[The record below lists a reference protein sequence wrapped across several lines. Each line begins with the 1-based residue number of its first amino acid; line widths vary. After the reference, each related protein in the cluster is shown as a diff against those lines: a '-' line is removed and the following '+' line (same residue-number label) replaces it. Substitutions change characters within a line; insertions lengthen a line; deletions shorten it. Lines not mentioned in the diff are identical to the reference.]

1 MHKLE
6 LFKKAMKSNTIRKMK
21 WIFSAF
27 ALIQEDPDKWK
38 SDKYPYRIVQTPTGF
53 FYYDPDLDD
62 IAPVEGASI
71 NNPLFTAKDKIVLYP
86 EDLENV
92 KQETLTT
99 VGNAM
104 FNKLCLVDCLGKKI
118 EYMDGKIKPGDLMDI
133 IARRLIDDPAPTTD
147 MDGKPMYV
155 FDPNTTDI
163 YCSEYVKFS
172 DAVFHMTQLT
182 QLFTWALTEKAI
194 LPPPG
199 IEELVRDLTEKN
211 KDTMSDPVTLA
222 AIDKQLIAYDAE
234 YLKGDP
240 SENFLISKKAR
251 SMARKKKYL
260 AFGGERGLEGG
271 NKIAYIS
278 KSLTQG
284 WDISKFPEMNNASR
298 SGSFDRGSETQ
309 LGGVSFKE
317 ILRATSNLAVTVDD
331 CGSTIGRPRLITKNN
346 LERQVGRY
354 VITDTGVEFIKDEKD
369 AEKYLGKVI
378 KRRSPMYCKLTDGNQ
393 ICKVCIGFNLASNP
407 TAVSMAVS
415 DYGSEFLNIK
425 MSAMHGKELR
435 TREMDLNILLT

>member
-1 MHKLE
+1 
-6 LFKKAMKSNTIRKMK
+6 
-21 WIFSAF
+21 
-27 ALIQEDPDKWK
+27 
-38 SDKYPYRIVQTPTGF
+38 V
-53 FYYDPDLDD
+53 
-62 IAPVEGASI
+62 
-71 NNPLFTAKDKIVLYP
+71 
-86 EDLENV
+86 
-92 KQETLTT
+92 
-99 VGNAM
+99 
-104 FNKLCLVDCLGKKI
+104 
-118 EYMDGKIKPGDLMDI
+118 
-133 IARRLIDDPAPTTD
+133 
-147 MDGKPMYV
+147 DGKPMYV

-163 YCSEYVKFS
+163 YCSEYIKFS

-378 KRRSPMYCKLTDGNQ
+378 KRRSPMYCKLTDGN
-393 ICKVCIGFNLASNP
+393 KS
-407 TAVSMAVS
+407 
-415 DYGSEFLNIK
+415 GS
-425 MSAMHGKELR
+425 SCRR
-435 TREMDLNILLT
+435 TDRNSRRCF

>member
-6 LFKKAMKSNTIRKMK
+6 LFKLALKSNTVRKMK

-27 ALIQEDPDKWK
+27 ALVQEDPDKWK

-53 FYYDPDLDD
+53 FYYDPDLGD
-62 IAPVEGASI
+62 IAPVEGATSG
-71 NNPLFTAKDKIVLYP
+71 NPLFSAKDKIILEP
-86 EDLENV
+86 EDMVNISEQIV
-92 KQETLTT
+92 TT
-99 VGNAM
+99 VGNAL
-104 FNKLCLVDCLGKKI
+104 FNKLCLADCTGRKI
-118 EYMDGKIKPGDLMDI
+118 PYINDRVNPGALMDF
-133 IARRLIDDPAPTTD
+133 IAKRLIDDPKPVIGF
-147 MDGKPMYV
+147 DGKPMYV
-155 FDPNTTDI
+155 FDENTTDI
-163 YCSEYVKFS
+163 YCSEYIKLS

-194 LPPPG
+194 LPPPN
-199 IEELVRDLTEKN
+199 IEEFKQSLLEKYKDSLT
-211 KDTMSDPVTLA
+211 DPATLA
-222 AIDKQLIAYDAE
+222 IIDKELIAYDSQ

-260 AFGGERGLEGG
+260 AYGGERGLEGG
-271 NKIAYIS
+271 NKITYIP

-284 WDISKFPEMNNASR
+284 WDIDKFPEMNNASR

-317 ILRATSNLAVTVDD
+317 ILRATSNLTVTVDD
-331 CGSTIGRPRLITKNN
+331 CGSKVGRPRLITSKNIS
-346 LERQVGRY
+346 RQVGRY
-354 VITDTGVEFIKDEKD
+354 FIVGDGVEFVKEEQD
-369 AEKYLGKVI
+369 AEKYLGKVMQ
-378 KRRSPMYCKLTDGNQ
+378 RRSPMYCKLLDGNEV
-393 ICKVCIGFNLASNP
+393 CKTCIGFNLASNP

-435 TREMDLNILLT
+435 TKALDLNTLFT